1 MNILEKKK
9 QELIAYR
16 ELTICARKT
25 LEKYYEHQQIQDE
38 AGFYDNKQINSAA
51 NEISLNTSNLSNIV
65 ETSYGSD
72 LVKLNKTKKVCQKC
86 LTWQYAK
93 HQLESPLT
101 RDDEE
106 TNDLIMDLFLLNDQ
120 FNSAKYLIRKLKLG
134 SKLQFKLDFG
144 HLKHKLLNLN
154 ASVMIVID
162 FDAILSE
169 CIAFANESKNSA
181 DKEENYDYVYD
192 ICYKLLNEL
201 KTLNELNNRVLIS
214 LCEYLLLKYNDHLT
228 EKQKEEL
235 KTIELTANIFE
246 ILVKDLTI
254 SFETYKRHHSSPL
267 LIIEQLLMNSH
278 IDLCTKAIQMCRE
291 AKPCDL
297 TLHAKI
303 NKILTKYARKA
314 LEFKVY
320 KTIINNDLMASNRHE
335 ANARRSP
342 QTISTNI
349 GSKKKSKLFNLY
361 QVQILFF
368 QSYF

>member
-1 MNILEKKK
+1 M
-9 QELIAYR
+9 
-16 ELTICARKT
+16 
-25 LEKYYEHQQIQDE
+25 
-38 AGFYDNKQINSAA
+38 
-51 NEISLNTSNLSNIV
+51 
-65 ETSYGSD
+65 
-72 LVKLNKTKKVCQKC
+72 CQKC

-93 HQLESPLT
+93 HQLESPST

-134 SKLQFKLDFG
+134 RKLQFKLDFG

-154 ASVMIVID
+154 ASTMIVID
-162 FDAILSE
+162 FDAILTE
-169 CIAFANESKNSA
+169 CIAFASMNKNV
-181 DKEENYDYVYD
+181 DENEENYDYVYD

-214 LCEYLLLKYNDHLT
+214 LSEYLLLKYEELLT
-228 EKQKEEL
+228 DKQKEEL
-235 KTIELTANIFE
+235 KTIELTASIFK
-246 ILVKDLTI
+246 ILVKDVTI

-291 AKPCDL
+291 AKPTDS
-297 TLHAKI
+297 TLHNKI

-320 KTIINNDLMASNRHE
+320 KTTISNDLLTSNRHE
-335 ANARRSP
+335 VNTRRSP
-342 QTISTNI
+342 QTVATNL
-349 GSKKKSKLFNLY
+349 GPRKKSIF
-361 QVQILFF
+361 I
-368 QSYF
+368 SI